1 MTWEKVKLGDI
12 ASNIQTGPFGSQLHQ
27 SDYSEFGT
35 PVVMPKDLTG
45 GKISEKSIARVSEDH
60 VNRLSRHII
69 NSGDILYSRRGD
81 VGRCAFATE
90 FEKGWLC
97 GTGCLRVTINLSE
110 ANPKFIFYQLQ
121 QPDVIGWVENHAVGS
136 TMLNLNTTI
145 LSNIPLVLPKLEIQ
159 NKISDILSAY
169 DDLIENNQKQIKLLE
184 EAAQR
189 LYKEWFVDLHFP
201 GYETTPI
208 IDGVPEGWVKTDLD
222 KIGCRLESGSRPK
235 GGIDSTIKNGIPS
248 IGAENV
254 IGLGKYNFSAEKLI
268 SKEYYSKMKKGKL
281 KDKDILIYKDGAYI
295 GRTSLFQN
303 GFPHKEASVNEH
315 VFLLHMLNDDLQY
328 YVFFTLY
335 RHEYFLKMQK
345 LNRNAAQ
352 PGINSK
358 ALLSLELVLPT
369 YKLIEK
375 FNFITT
381 PIMMSIFT
389 KAKQNKELIEDR
401 DRLLPKL
408 MGGELE
414 V

>member
-1 MTWEKVKLGDI
+1 M
-12 ASNIQTGPFGSQLHQ
+12 
-27 SDYSEFGT
+27 
-35 PVVMPKDLTG
+35 
-45 GKISEKSIARVSEDH
+45 
-60 VNRLSRHII
+60 
-69 NSGDILYSRRGD
+69 
-81 VGRCAFATE
+81 
-90 FEKGWLC
+90 
-97 GTGCLRVTINLSE
+97 
-110 ANPKFIFYQLQ
+110 
-121 QPDVIGWVENHAVGS
+121 
-136 TMLNLNTTI
+136 
-145 LSNIPLVLPKLEIQ
+145 
-159 NKISDILSAY
+159 
-169 DDLIENNQKQIKLLE
+169 
-184 EAAQR
+184 
-189 LYKEWFVDLHFP
+189 YKEWFVDLRFP
-201 GYETTPI
+201 GYESTPI
-208 IDGVPEGWVKTDLD
+208 IDGVPEGWEKTDLG

-248 IGAENV
+248 VGAENV

-389 KAKQNKELIEDR
+389 KAKQNKELLEAR

-408 MGGELE
+408 MSGEWRCKVEGLNWILEEVGKQIIGAIVGLIFGSIGGSWIGYKIGIKNCVKQEQNAGNDSVQNQIGSITISKNGDLKNGNE
-414 V
+414 